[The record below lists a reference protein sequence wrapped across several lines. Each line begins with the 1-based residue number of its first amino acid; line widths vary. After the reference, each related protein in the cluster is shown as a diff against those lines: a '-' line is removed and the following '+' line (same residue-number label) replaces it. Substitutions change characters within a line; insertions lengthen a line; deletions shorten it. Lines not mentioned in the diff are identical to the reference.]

1 MIRHGPTRVL
11 PLQRMSLLFEAVFE
25 QLEIDLGAVARDSK
39 IVGQAAVVA
48 AKGARQQQS
57 QKCKTSRNQKSCNQK
72 GGHRNCG
79 LLGDRNCRWLIE
91 WRSRWLVEW
100 RCTWW

>member
-1 MIRHGPTRVL
+1 MIRQGPTRVL
-11 PLQRMSLLFEAVFE
+11 PLRMSLLFEAVFE
-25 QLEIDLGAVARDSK
+25 QLEVDLGAVARDPK

-48 AKGARQQQS
+48 AMEAHQQQS
-57 QKCKTSRNQKSCNQK
+57 QKCKTGRE

-91 WRSRWLVEW
+91 WQSRWLVEW

>member
-1 MIRHGPTRVL
+1 MIRHGPMRVP
-11 PLQRMSLLFEAVFE
+11 PLRRMSLLFEAVFE

-57 QKCKTSRNQKSCNQK
+57 QKKCKTGCE

-79 LLGDRNCRWLIE
+79 LLGDCNCRWLME
-91 WRSRWLVEW
+91 RRSRWLVEW
-100 RCTWW
+100 RCT